1 MLIRMRRYVFAYFLS
16 PFDSISIPSAFP
28 SPVLAATLILL
39 CMHCEGPCEI
49 LYQYLYFTS
58 VVALRASPFFMT
70 DYYLPLL
77 VANRANKA
85 CTTPLSTDGAKRAL
99 PCLASAS
106 GASRFGSR
114 KLDKQAPTSS
124 RLTSPDIVSYM
135 PKTELGE
142 NNTYQSSQLVPYHPP

>member
-1 MLIRMRRYVFAYFLS
+1 MRRYVFAYFLS

-49 LYQYLYFTS
+49 LYQHPHFTS
-58 VVALRASPFFMT
+58 AVALRASPFFMT

-77 VANRANKA
+77 VANRADKA
-85 CTTPLSTDGAKRAL
+85 CTTPLSTPLSTDGAKRAL

-114 KLDKQAPTSS
+114 KLDKWAPTFS

-142 NNTYQSSQLVPYHPP
+142 NNTYQSSQLVSYHPP